1 MDLFTASMIVE
12 GNFELAGVD
21 VDPKTSDFAEV
32 EEIYLEAAQFLIDTG
47 AAWSLQGFFGRTC
60 AKLIEEGL
68 CSPAAA

>member
-12 GNFELAGVD
+12 GNFELAGI
-21 VDPKTSDFAEV
+21 DPESAEP
-32 EEIYLEAAQFLIDTG
+32 EELEEAYLEAAQFLINTG

-60 AKLIEEGL
+60 ANLIEEGL